1 MRYRKKVRLDG
12 QYFFYTLVLM
22 RQQEVYIFVSILFF
36 QKSRS
41 FNLNIDD

>member
-22 RQQEVYIFVSILFF
+22 RQQEVYLFVSILFF
-36 QKSRS
+36 RKSWAI
-41 FNLNIDD
+41 NLNVGD